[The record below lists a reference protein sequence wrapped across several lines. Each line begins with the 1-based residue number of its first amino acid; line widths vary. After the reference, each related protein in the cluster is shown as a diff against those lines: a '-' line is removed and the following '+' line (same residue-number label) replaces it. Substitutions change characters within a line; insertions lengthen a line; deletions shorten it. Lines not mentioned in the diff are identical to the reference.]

1 MMKKLFAQIEGTRKL
16 FALSLVFSVAG
27 SILLL
32 FEAMAIAKISS
43 KVFIEGLPFA
53 TLLPL
58 FVFLLSVIAIRA
70 FTQSVS
76 ESTSTKM
83 ALHIK
88 STLRSRLLHKLVEL
102 GPHYA
107 KGERSGELLGTVYD
121 GVEQLETY
129 LARYLPQ
136 VALSM
141 LIPVTVFC
149 VVVQLDWISALILAV
164 TLPLL
169 VLFMILVGMKAKA
182 RAKQQFKTL
191 GRLASHFLDVIR
203 GLPTLKLFNRSIAQI
218 EIIGRISEDYRKTT
232 MSTLRLAFLSAFVM
246 ELFATLSTAIV
257 AVFLGLRLIA
267 GEIGFEH
274 AFLVLLL
281 TPEFYAPVRALGTQ
295 FHASTNGIAAAG
307 RIMDILDTPSSAWME
322 REGAISLPMNP
333 NGYQLD
339 LRGVTVRYPGQ
350 TIPALEDVTLTL
362 QPGERIAIVGPSG
375 SGKSSLLE
383 LLQGFIKPESGQI
396 LVDGVDMADLSMNW
410 WRSQLSIVA
419 QQTHLFQGTVADNI
433 RLGASDQSDV
443 ALTQV
448 MEAAAIDFIDQLPQ
462 RGNTMLGESIRL
474 SGGQLQRI
482 SIARALLKQAPLTL
496 FDELSKG
503 LDHVREAHILQ
514 YIKHA
519 LMGRMTI
526 AVAHR
531 LETILNADRII
542 VLSEGRV
549 VESGTPKELQAA
561 GGFFARMMEARAFD
575 SNYFEQK
582 LDFEHGPSIQ
592 QKFESHGDSSTDYVQ
607 PNPTPPLQDN
617 VRASSL
623 FFRLLSFVRPVG
635 GKVILASL
643 LGFATI
649 AANIG
654 LMGTSGYLIASAALR
669 PESVLLL
676 WIPIVGVR
684 FFGITRGIMRYLE
697 RLVSHDLTFR
707 ILHRLRVWIYTK
719 LEPHGVTL
727 LEQRNSADVL
737 NTMLGDLEQLQHL
750 YLRVLGPPIVSI
762 LTGLIVAVA
771 FSFFHPLLAVI
782 VSLMLIIGGI
792 IIPWGS
798 MKLGRRHG
806 EAMVQVRADIYVK
819 MAELLSGMKELTV
832 FGRVHD
838 RLTSWQQAQDRSNQL
853 QLSQNKLS
861 ASTSGSMLFI
871 AHFAMWLIL
880 LQSVQLVDGQ
890 QLQALFI
897 PALVTMALACFEAVM
912 PLPTAF
918 QHLGQTMAS
927 ARRLFQLADQH
938 QIKSTSQHIPTNEA
952 DNSYALF
959 EGVNAIEEVR
969 IEGLSFRYGPSE
981 PYAIRNLSFTL
992 KRGKSVAIVGG
1003 SGAGKSTLV
1012 SLLLGLRPYSQ
1023 GFIQLNGHEL
1033 RHLPEQTIRS
1043 AFAVV
1048 TQQVQLFHATVEANI
1063 RLGNMEATD
1072 QEIHEAAQQAKID
1085 DAIMRLPN
1093 QYRTIIGEW
1102 GATLSGGERQRL
1114 ALARALVRRAPIMLF
1129 DEPTTGLDVLT
1140 EQAFRE
1146 QLDEV
1151 LREKAVLWITHNL
1164 TGLERMDEI
1173 IVLHEGEVLERGTH
1187 QELLRHK
1194 GYYWH
1199 LSQLEHDQH
1208 IQKEIL
1214 SKVKSL

>member
-1 MMKKLFAQIEGTRKL
+1 MKKLFAQIEGTRKL

-27 SILLL
+27 SVLLL
-32 FEAMAIAKISS
+32 FEAIAIAKIAS

-58 FVFLLSVIAIRA
+58 FIFLFCVIAFRA

-88 STLRSRLLHKLVEL
+88 SALRSRLLHKLVEL

-149 VVVQLDWISALILAV
+149 VVVQVDWISALILAI

-169 VLFMILVGMKAKA
+169 VLFMILVGMKAKSK
-182 RAKQQFKTL
+182 AKQQFKTL

-307 RIMDILDTPSSAWME
+307 RIIDILDTPSPAWTE
-322 REGAISLPMNP
+322 REGAISLPVNP
-333 NGYQLD
+333 NGYRIE
-339 LRGVTVRYPGQ
+339 LRGVTVRYAGQ
-350 TIPALEDVTLTL
+350 MIPALEDVTLTL

-383 LLQGFIKPESGQI
+383 LLQGFIKPEIGQI

-419 QQTHLFQGTVADNI
+419 QQTHLFQGTLADNI
-433 RLGASDQSDV
+433 RLGASDTSDA
-443 ALTQV
+443 ALEQV
-448 MEAAAIDFIDQLPQ
+448 LEAAAIDFIDQLPQ
-462 RGNTMLGESIRL
+462 RSNTILGESIRL

-482 SIARALLKQAPLTL
+482 TIARALLKQAPLTL

-514 YIKHA
+514 HIKHS
-519 LMGRMTI
+519 LMGRMSI
-526 AVAHR
+526 SVAHR

-549 VESGTPKELQAA
+549 IESGTPKELQVA
-561 GGFFARMMEARAFD
+561 GGFFACMMEARA
-575 SNYFEQK
+575 
-582 LDFEHGPSIQ
+582 LDLNHCEPNLPFVQGPSIQ
-592 QKFESHGDSSTDYVQ
+592 HDSDSDEHSSTDFAQISYTLPSHGDE
-607 PNPTPPLQDN
+607 
-617 VRASSL
+617 RASSL
-623 FFRLLSFVRPVG
+623 FVRLLSFVRPFVG
-635 GKVILASL
+635 NVMLASL

-649 AANIG
+649 AANVG

-719 LEPHGVTL
+719 LEPNGVTL

-750 YLRVLGPPIVSI
+750 YLRVLGPPIIAI
-762 LTGLIVAVA
+762 LTGLIVTVT
-771 FSFFHPLLAVI
+771 FSFFHLLLAVI
-782 VSLMLIIGGI
+782 VSGMLLIGGI

-798 MKLGRRHG
+798 MKLGRHHG
-806 EAMVQVRADIYVK
+806 EAIVQARADIYMK
-819 MAELLSGMKELTV
+819 MAEILSGMKELTV

-838 RLTSWQQAQDRSNQL
+838 HLAGCQQAQDRSNHL
-853 QLSQNKLS
+853 QLAQNKLS
-861 ASTSGSMLFI
+861 ASTSGSMLFVS
-871 AHFAMWLIL
+871 HLAMWLIL
-880 LQSVQLVDGQ
+880 LKSVQLVDAQ
-890 QLQALFI
+890 QLQALYI
-897 PALVTMALACFEAVM
+897 PALATMALACFEAVM
-912 PLPTAF
+912 PLPVAF
-918 QHLGQTMAS
+918 QHMGQTMAS
-927 ARRLFQLADQH
+927 ARRLFRLADH
-938 QIKSTSQHIPTNEA
+938 HPITPTMHHVPTNESNNT
-952 DNSYALF
+952 DTPF
-959 EGVNAIEEVR
+959 KGVNAIEEVR
-969 IEGLSFRYGPSE
+969 IEGLSFRYVPNE
-981 PYAIRNLSFTL
+981 PYAIQNLSLTL
-992 KRGKSVAIVGG
+992 QRGKRVAIVGG

-1012 SLLLGLRPYSQ
+1012 SLLLGLRPYLQ
-1023 GFIQLNGHEL
+1023 GSIQLNGHEL
-1033 RHLPEQTIRS
+1033 RDLPEQTIRS

-1063 RLGNMEATD
+1063 RLGNLEATD
-1072 QEIHEAAQQAKID
+1072 QEIRESARLAKID
-1085 DAIMRLPN
+1085 DTIMRLPN

-1129 DEPTTGLDVLT
+1129 DEPATGLDVLT
-1140 EQAFRE
+1140 EQAFRH
-1146 QLDEV
+1146 QLNDV
-1151 LREKAVLWITHNL
+1151 LRDKAVLWITHNL

-1173 IVLHEGEVLERGTH
+1173 IVLHEGEVIERGTH
-1187 QELLRHK
+1187 RELLRQR

-1199 LSQLEHDQH
+1199 LSQLEHDEH
-1208 IQKEIL
+1208 VQKELL
-1214 SKVKSL
+1214 SKAKSL